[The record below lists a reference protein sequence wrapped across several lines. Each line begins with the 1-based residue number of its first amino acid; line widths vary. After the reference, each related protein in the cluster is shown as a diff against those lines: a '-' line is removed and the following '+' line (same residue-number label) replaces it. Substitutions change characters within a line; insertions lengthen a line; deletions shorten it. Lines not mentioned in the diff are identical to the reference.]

1 MRAAAA
7 TALALAASGAAA
19 LPATAPKYVFF
30 VIVDDLG
37 WANVG
42 FHRGPNTPFRN
53 ETVTPNI
60 DALAAE
66 GAILDRH
73 GVYHQC
79 TPSRSSFLTGR
90 LPVHVQVTLA
100 NPESHEAGVPYN
112 MTTIGEVMKKVAG
125 GGGEVGG
132 GASAGGRRLSCR
144 PRRLFL
150 PVRCALHHRASALP
164 PAQVGKWDAGMAT
177 HRHTPEGRGFDTSLI
192 CECARSGVCAGQY
205 AARTQVGARAP
216 H

>member
-1 MRAAAA
+1 MRATTLNAAAA
-7 TALALAASGAAA
+7 ALALAAGATA

-100 NPESHEAGVPYN
+100 NPESHAAGVPYN
-112 MTTIGEVMKKVAG
+112 MTTIGEVMKKGGYATHVVSSGGRWARAAAVVAG
-125 GGGEVGG
+125 
-132 GASAGGRRLSCR
+132 
-144 PRRLFL
+144 
-150 PVRCALHHRASALP
+150 
-164 PAQVGKWDAGMAT
+164 
-177 HRHTPEGRGFDTSLI
+177 
-192 CECARSGVCAGQY
+192 
-205 AARTQVGARAP
+205 
-216 H
+216 